1 MERAK
6 QNPYT
11 RPLTVWV
18 LATVCGFLWGS
29 ASPCIKLGYQ
39 AFSIP
44 AGDPAG
50 QILFAGVRFFLAGAV
65 IVLCG
70 SLRQKKL
77 LFPRSG
83 GDWGRVAL
91 LSLAQTSV
99 LYFFFYIGT
108 AHTTGVNAS
117 IIQATGTFAAIL
129 LSGTLFRQETL
140 TARKLLGCAVGF
152 AGVVVINLGGLSF
165 HFDLLGDG
173 FVFIA
178 SISSGLAN
186 ILIKRYSQHMDNT
199 TLIGW
204 QYVLGGGVMTLG
216 ALLAGG
222 RIRPASPWALP
233 LLCYLVFISSVARVL
248 WGLLLKHNP
257 VSRISM
263 YGLMKPIFGVLLS
276 SLLLGELSFFGW
288 GGLAALALVCGGIVI
303 VSRPS
308 PDKEVSS
315 Q

>member
-83 GDWGRVAL
+83 GDWGWVAL

-165 HFDLLGDG
+165 HFDLL
-173 FVFIA
+173 
-178 SISSGLAN
+178 
-186 ILIKRYSQHMDNT
+186 
-199 TLIGW
+199 
-204 QYVLGGGVMTLG
+204 
-216 ALLAGG
+216 
-222 RIRPASPWALP
+222 
-233 LLCYLVFISSVARVL
+233 CYLVFISSVARVL

-276 SLLLGELSFFGW
+276 SLLLGELSSFGW

>member
-44 AGDPAG
+44 IGDSAG
-50 QILFAGVRFFLAGAV
+50 QILFAGIRFFLAGAV
-65 IVLCG
+65 LILCG
-70 SLRQKKL
+70 SFHSKKL
-77 LFPRSG
+77 LLPRNRSA
-83 GDWGRVAL
+83 WGKVAI
-91 LSLAQTSV
+91 LSLVQTSV

-204 QYVLGGGVMTLG
+204 QYVLGGGVMIVG

-222 RIRPASPWALP
+222 RIRSASPWALP

-276 SLLLGELSFFGW
+276 SLLLGELSSFGW
-288 GGLAALALVCGGIVI
+288 GGLAALALVCAGIVI

-308 PDKEVSS
+308 HTKEVSI